1 MKTNKMF
8 SRITALA
15 LILVLVLC
23 QMPVA
28 LAADVGVGIQSMI
41 AAQIAN
47 PGQVIADDN
56 AKIEYQFLQGNF
68 DGKSL
73 SPFET
78 NSGDFLKHGGT
89 DAEPDNGVWAWQWRC
104 NAGKDTVLKITAKE
118 NMYFKSEIQEGG
130 EFHAGWAVGTTF
142 RFVQENA
149 AGERAEVKRITVKDT
164 KQSVEDSTV
173 VAHLAAGESL
183 YIVYSGNG
191 LMTTDFCPWFTINTE
206 TYDETQRPVFG
217 VIGAEDSN
225 YSDLV
230 SATIKSQGAAIE
242 MNLADYT
249 FLYGNFKAGAEL
261 KSFTQFAGSG
271 ENDPGDIVHNN
282 TTGNPNDA
290 NNGLWRW
297 QWRACDNN
305 ETVLKITAKEN
316 VSITFDHIAV
326 AEKMWAFHS
335 NFTFVQMDAEGKR
348 AEIHKIQVTE
358 NFDVAAARFT
368 AHLAKGDTLYIVYG
382 LNEGASG
389 KVTSTFFPT
398 MALNT
403 EGYDASKR
411 PAMEAPPVVEI
422 PEGQENTDFS
432 ALVSESVISQ
442 GAAVEKEMAIFQ
454 FLMGDIDADVLDLV
468 PFNSFLGDGSGT
480 PDDVL
485 RDDYAGDPFNALWR
499 WQWRCGELETVLKIT
514 AKEDMVLE
522 LFTLES
528 PPSDQLWA
536 THAAF
541 RFIAEDSEG
550 LRLMVKRL
558 NIRSVMPPEDCK
570 VVVHMA
576 AGDTL
581 YVAYGIMD
589 GSSGPATS
597 TYFPQ
602 IKMTK
607 DGYDASLRPAF
618 DTVVAVNA
626 LKAET
631 LANLQAKYE
640 ELLGDGS
647 KYSINRQIEMEGI
660 LNESLME
667 VPLLSTVDEIN
678 AFFAE
683 TVALMQAVPTL
694 EKEAEELNAYKAQKL
709 EELKKEFTKDLYSS
723 KNWKTVQGY
732 LDEAEAAIAEAKSAA
747 VVNSLVAKAKANIN
761 TVEKDGG
768 GLQNFMNPSLQNF
781 MNPILDYLRS
791 LGTVMIILI
800 AVVAVSVVAA
810 VVVVIV
816 LVIIT
821 AVKKKK
827 KNGNQ

>member
-1 MKTNKMF
+1 MKTSKMF
-8 SRITALA
+8 SRIAALA
-15 LILVLVLC
+15 LALVLVLC
-23 QMPVA
+23 QVPVA
-28 LAADVGVGIQSMI
+28 LAADVGIGIQEMI
-41 AAQIAN
+41 ASQIAN
-47 PGQVIADDN
+47 PGNVIADGN
-56 AKIEYQFLQGNF
+56 RNIEYQFLHGDFN
-68 DGKSL
+68 GKSL

-78 NSGDFLKHGGT
+78 NSGEFLKDGGT
-89 DAEPDNGVWAWQWRC
+89 AGEPDNAVWNWQWRC

-130 EFHAGWAVGTTF
+130 KFHAGWALGTTF
-142 RFVQENA
+142 RFVQENT
-149 AGERAEVKRITVKDT
+149 AGGRKEVKRITVKNT
-164 KQSVEDSTV
+164 EQSVEDSTLV
-173 VAHLAAGESL
+173 TYLAAGESL
-183 YIVYSGNG
+183 YIVYSGSG
-191 LMTTDFCPWFTINTE
+191 LMTADFCPWFTINTE
-206 TYDETQRPVFG
+206 TYDETLNPFYG
-217 VIGAEDSN
+217 VSDLPGDIVTAEDSN

-242 MNLADYT
+242 MALADYQ

-261 KSFTQFAGSG
+261 KPFSKFVGTG
-271 ENDPGDIVHNN
+271 ENDAGDILHNN
-282 TTGNPNDA
+282 AADNADDA
-290 NNGLWRW
+290 NNALWRW

-305 ETVLKITAKEN
+305 ETVLKITAKED

-335 NFTFVQMDAEGKR
+335 SFTFVQVDAEGKQ

-358 NFDVAAARFT
+358 NFDVAAAQFT
-368 AHLAKGDTLYIVYG
+368 AHLAKGDTLYIAYG

-398 MALNT
+398 MVLST
-403 EGYDASKR
+403 EGYDTSKR

-432 ALVSESVISQ
+432 ALVSESVLSQ

-454 FLMGDIDADVLDLV
+454 FLMGDIDAENLDLTA
-468 PFNSFLGDGSGT
+468 FQSFLGDGSGT

-602 IKMTK
+602 IKMSK

-660 LNESLME
+660 LNEALME
-667 VPLLSTVDEIN
+667 VPLLSAVDEIN
-678 AFFAE
+678 TFFAE

-709 EELKKEFTKDLYSS
+709 EELKKEFTRDLYSS

-732 LDEAEAAIAEAKSAA
+732 LAEAEAAIAEAKSAA
-747 VVNSLVAKAKANIN
+747 VVNSLIAKAKANIN

-768 GLQNFMNPSLQNF
+768 GNNLML
-781 MNPILDYLRS
+781 
-791 LGTVMIILI
+791 VIIVI
-800 AVVAVSVVAA
+800 VVVVAVVAAAA

-816 LVIIT
+816 LM
-821 AVKKKK
+821 KKK
-827 KNGNQ
+827 KNGNP